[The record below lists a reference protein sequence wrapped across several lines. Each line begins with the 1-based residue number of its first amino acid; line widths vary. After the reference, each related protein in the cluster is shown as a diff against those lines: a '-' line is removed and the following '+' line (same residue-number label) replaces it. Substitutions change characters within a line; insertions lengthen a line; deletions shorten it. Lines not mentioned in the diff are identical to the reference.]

1 MDFNKLNFLSKLIK
15 SVSDE
20 LVEGLNKMFKEE
32 NAIEVYEVK
41 RELPNNDNQAETQ
54 NSDQDR

>member
-1 MDFNKLNFLSKLIK
+1 
-15 SVSDE
+15 
-20 LVEGLNKMFKEE
+20 MFKQILESVCQNIVDALNEQKAKEE
-32 NAIEVYEVK
+32 AIEVYEVK